1 MMCKRVCGEWMDGWW
16 WVGGWGARRGLSV
29 FFVLSCPYS
38 ASHFSHFLTYLSS
51 NWAMSRT
58 TNVSTTV
65 AKNSDDRRSL
75 LSMADRSSGVRLAY
89 AGATGCIE
97 MAREC
102 SSRSC
107 ACAKSRLSP
116 WTYDAGESR
125 LKKKKKKKKDVRLKT
140 TVGAVRTRNQRTD
153 FF

>member
-1 MMCKRVCGEWMDGWW
+1 MCKCKRVCVGMGMDG
-16 WVGGWGARRGLSV
+16 GWRRRRGLSV
-29 FFVLSCPYS
+29 SLFYS

-51 NWAMSRT
+51 SWAMSRT

-89 AGATGCIE
+89 AGAMGCIE

-102 SSRSC
+102 SSRSW
-107 ACAKSRLSP
+107 ACVKSRLSP
-116 WTYDAGESR
+116 
-125 LKKKKKKKKDVRLKT
+125 
-140 TVGAVRTRNQRTD
+140 
-153 FF
+153 

>member
-1 MMCKRVCGEWMDGWW
+1 MCVLVGCRNDVQASVWGWGWMDGWW
-16 WVGGWGARRGLSV
+16 VGEVACL
-29 FFVLSCPYS
+29 FLYS

-51 NWAMSRT
+51 NCAMSRT

-75 LSMADRSSGVRLAY
+75 SSMADRSSGVKLAY

-107 ACAKSRLSP
+107 ACPKSRLSP
-116 WTYDAGESR
+116 
-125 LKKKKKKKKDVRLKT
+125 
-140 TVGAVRTRNQRTD
+140 
-153 FF
+153 

>member
-1 MMCKRVCGEWMDGWW
+1 VQASVGGRDEWMDGWM
-16 WVGGWGARRGLSV
+16 VGGVGASRFVSSSV
-29 FFVLSCPYS
+29 LYS

-75 LSMADRSSGVRLAY
+75 PSMADRSSGVRLAY

-107 ACAKSRLSP
+107 AWAKSRLSP
-116 WTYDAGESR
+116 
-125 LKKKKKKKKDVRLKT
+125 
-140 TVGAVRTRNQRTD
+140 
-153 FF
+153 